1 MTAAHTIGLDFGTL
15 SVRAA
20 VVRVDDGEVVADA
33 VREYATPVMERTL
46 ASTGQALPPD
56 YALQVPGDYLVAM
69 EEAVRGAMADSG
81 VDPAVALE
89 ALAGGLAGS
98 RILEAKGAKVID
110 REFSPT
116 FTTRLHAKDMAIVR
130 AAAQDAGCVLPVA
143 DRVNEVF
150 AVAIANGL
158 NEQDHSAV
166 VRVAELLSGTHP
178 TDWSKEP

>member
-1 MTAAHTIGLDFGTL
+1 M
-15 SVRAA
+15 
-20 VVRVDDGEVVADA
+20 
-33 VREYATPVMERTL
+33 
-46 ASTGQALPPD
+46 
-56 YALQVPGDYLVAM
+56 
-69 EEAVRGAMADSG
+69 
-81 VDPAVALE
+81 DPAVALE

-116 FTTRLHAKDMAIVR
+116 FTTRLHAKDMAIVW